1 MGVDGSTCWGR
12 KARSVP
18 DGWSGPIGH
27 PSPRRDAVCGRF
39 TGSGTASDGAC
50 GGRIAVK
57 RPLDERCVVLLT
69 RYHGGTRSVGLF
81 WAERPRWTNGASQ
94 NVRRPRVTR
103 PRWVCPAPDGD
114 CRNQNI
120 ERPRGS
126 GRCFLHI
133 CGGTGLYARETRE
146 TPVRTYAGGGR
157 RRGTAQCMFHAT
169 CCVDTSGART
179 TEQQQNRPHTRRDP
193 EGRDTRTAAPCPV
206 PCSESCVGVR
216 AFRIRRDACRRA

>member
-1 MGVDGSTCWGR
+1 MR
-12 KARSVP
+12 ARA
-18 DGWSGPIGH
+18 GGH
-27 PSPRRDAVCGRF
+27 PDPRGDAGCGRF
-39 TGSGTASDGAC
+39 TGSGTASDGTC

-57 RPLDERCVVLLT
+57 RPLDERCAVLLT
-69 RYHGGTRSVGLF
+69 RYHGGARSVGLF
-81 WAERPRWTNGASQ
+81 RAERPRRTNGASQ
-94 NVRRPRVTR
+94 NVRRPRRTVTLGR
-103 PRWVCPAPDGD
+103 ASGEAAPGGGCGD
-114 CRNQNI
+114 RNRQ
-120 ERPRGS
+120 RPRGS

-146 TPVRTYAGGGR
+146 TPVRTCAGGGR